1 MAAHREVPQSYVLN
15 IRVGPHLLVP
25 STPSSIKTDMQ
36 ITNKMKIIQK
46 KYIFIHIHSVP
57 LMWRSILISNERPHE
72 DVTYAMHS
80 PLETLQELRW
90 KVFSSADSS
99 RQYWCLKRLFL
110 ISLAG
115 TTVAAATSINIIN
128 DNLLC
133 QPTTSSRQF
142 GQRFA
147 QINECG
153 THSA

>member
-46 KYIFIHIHSVP
+46 KYIFIHIHS
-57 LMWRSILISNERPHE
+57 NERPHE

-80 PLETLQELRW
+80 PLETLHELRW

-110 ISLAG
+110 ILLAG